1 MKKGLNSLVIV
12 VYVLL
17 SIVIVSS
24 GLFVLQ
30 ALPEQVSSTINSIIG
45 DVNLPVNGNSLSGT
59 VISNGK
65 EDDTVELP
73 DKMSGVWLNINDD
86 FVSTESSSAEEIIN
100 EVEYYLNF
108 YRNFLCDTIFIRP
121 DLLGE
126 FSSVYKADGTKLDVL
141 KEIISRAKEQEYFI
155 VLIVDEQMMFSG
167 KNDFSFYNIRSYLEN
182 YDFDG
187 AVLSCKTVSATEKYY
202 EAAKF
207 FAYNMSYAFADLY
220 VGLETIVYTSGGY
233 YADSYFINSLNE
245 LDVDFVCINSAGSM
259 KSSSLNYSSVY
270 SWWNSFAASYSDVN
284 FYSVHRT
291 DLVCTSTADWN
302 NYVEINDQLR
312 FLWDCQNID
321 GSVFYNSTSL
331 RKNKNGF
338 AQRIAYLV
346 VDGAYD
352 DLSIQKIDINEANNT
367 VTFIGNSAGGHK
379 LYCND
384 EVQSNGGPFSLKYSL
399 AAGENNFRFFSCGKN
414 ITYRVYN
421 NSDLLLS
428 YYPQTDVNVAKDE
441 TVYVYA
447 VCMDNVTPY
456 AVLNGN
462 SYQMYPDNSVIFDY
476 VPDGYTV
483 FSCGISFENNSYT
496 DINLG
501 NLTINAVLGNAQ
513 ENVTCGR
520 VTLLKS
526 NTSAFLNAILEFC
539 YSTFFSDSLTV
550 EDEVEPEK
558 NVYDVSPFSDNGLG
572 TALMCRIV
580 NDDTEQLGPVSAY
593 DTYQPTLSTLT
604 SGTLDYVKKM
614 TVSTEGYI
622 RYELA
627 SGISVY
633 GVDCEL
639 INNAYIMP
647 TNTARVAAVDETKIN
662 STDIVFDVDWLVP
675 VTVQAFPQ
683 QYSVGYLNFSYNVAA
698 FTAQYID
705 VKFNYTN
712 QLLDASLLSFAP
724 NSVVSSYEVFASG
737 AETIILRLHL
747 RQAGQFYG
755 FDMYTNE
762 EGHLVLS
769 LKKHYDNTLA
779 GKVVMLDPGHGGLS
793 MTGTAV
799 ADNSVAEATVTL
811 SVANKVKQLLETKG
825 ATVIMSRIM
834 DTPLTLSDRAK
845 LFGQQ
850 NPDIFVSIHC
860 DGSENI
866 RDSGTHTFYFRS
878 YSKPLAQCINEN
890 LVYSYRNYIY
900 SPSDPN
906 YAYVNR
912 GTKYYPFYVTRLDNC
927 PSVLVETGFM
937 TNAVE
942 GKVLTDDNC
951 QYWLADGIAKGIEQ
965 YFATNY

>member
-1 MKKGLNSLVIV
+1 MKKGLNRLVIILYV
-12 VYVLL
+12 VL
-17 SIVIVSS
+17 SIVIVTS
-24 GLFVLQ
+24 GLFVLD
-30 ALPEQVSSTINSIIG
+30 ALPEQLSMVINSIVG
-45 DVNLPVNGNSLSGT
+45 DVDLPVNGNSLSGT
-59 VISNGK
+59 VVSGGK
-65 EDDTVELP
+65 NETVAELP
-73 DKMSGVWLNINDD
+73 DSMSGVWLNINDD
-86 FVSTESSSAEEIIN
+86 FVSTSASSAQ
-100 EVEYYLNF
+100 EVIDEVKYYFN
-108 YRNFLCDTIFIRP
+108 YYKNFLCDTVFIRP

-126 FSSVYKADGTKLDVL
+126 FSSIYKADGTKLDVL
-141 KEIISRAKEQEYFI
+141 QEIISTAKEQEYFI

-167 KNDFSFYNIRSYLEN
+167 ENDFSFYNVRYYLEN
-182 YDFDG
+182 YDFNS
-187 AVLSCKTVSATEKYY
+187 AVLSCKSVSATPKYY

-207 FAYNMSYAFADLY
+207 LAYNMSYAFADKY
-220 VGLETIVYTSGGY
+220 VGLEVVVQASGG
-233 YADSYFINSLNE
+233 YADSYFVNSLNE
-245 LDVDFVCINSAGSM
+245 LDIDFVCINSAGSM
-259 KSSSLNYSSVY
+259 KSAVLNYSSVY
-270 SWWNSFAASYSDVN
+270 SWFNSFAASYTDVN

-291 DLVCTSTADWN
+291 DLVCTSTSDWN
-302 NYVEINDQLR
+302 NYIEINDQLR
-312 FLWDCQNID
+312 YVWDCQNID
-321 GSVFYNSTSL
+321 GSVYYNSTSL

-346 VDGAYD
+346 VDGAYP

-367 VTFIGNSAGGHK
+367 VTFIGNAASGHK

-384 EVQSNGGPFSLKYSL
+384 DVQSNGGPFSLKYSL
-399 AAGENNFRFFSCGKN
+399 SAGENNFHFFSCGKN

-428 YYPQTDVNVAKDE
+428 YYPQSDINISKDE

-476 VPDGYTV
+476 VPEGYSV
-483 FSCGISFENNSYT
+483 FSCGISFENNSFT

-526 NTSAFLNAILEFC
+526 NTSAFLNAILEFV
-539 YSTFFSDSLTV
+539 YSTFFSESLQPDETV
-550 EDEVEPEK
+550 EEQK
-558 NVYDVSPFSDNGLG
+558 TVYDVTPFSDNGLG
-572 TALMCRIV
+572 TALMCRILY
-580 NDDTEQLGPVSAY
+580 DDTEQLGPVSAY
-593 DTYQPTLSTLT
+593 DTYQPTLSTLPA
-604 SGTLDYVKKM
+604 GTLDYVKNM

-622 RYELA
+622 RYELK

-639 INNAYIMP
+639 INNAYVMP
-647 TNTARVAAVDETKIN
+647 VNTASVAQVDETKTN
-662 STDIVFDVDWLVP
+662 STDIIFDIDWPIP
-675 VTVQAFPQ
+675 VTVQAYPQ
-683 QYSVGYLNFSYNVAA
+683 QYSVGYLNFSYNVSA

-712 QLLDASLLSFAP
+712 QLLNASLLSFAP
-724 NSVVSSYEVFASG
+724 NSVVSSYEVFSSG
-737 AETIILRLHL
+737 SETIILRLHL

-762 EGHLVLS
+762 DGHLVLS
-769 LKKHYDNTLA
+769 LKKHNDNTLA
-779 GKVVMLDPGHGGLS
+779 GKVIMLDPGHGGLY

-811 SVANKVKQLLETKG
+811 SIANKVKQLLEAKG
-825 ATVIMSRIM
+825 ATVVMTRDM
-834 DTPLTLSDRAK
+834 DTPLTLSQRAK
-845 LFGQQ
+845 LFGEQ
-850 NPDIFVSIHC
+850 NPDIFVTIHC
-860 DGSENI
+860 DGSEN
-866 RDSGTHTFYFRS
+866 RGDSGTHTFYFRS
-878 YSKPLAQCINEN
+878 YSKPLAQAIHEN
-890 LVYSYRNYIY
+890 LVYNYRNYIY
-900 SPSDPN
+900 SPGDTN

-927 PSVLVETGFM
+927 PSVLIETGFM
-937 TNAVE
+937 SNAIE
-942 GKVLTDDNC
+942 GKILTDDNC

>member
-1 MKKGLNSLVIV
+1 MKKGLNRLIII

-24 GLFVLQ
+24 GLFVLK
-30 ALPEQVSSTINSIIG
+30 ALPEQLSDTISSIIG
-45 DVNLPVNGNSLSGT
+45 DVNLPVNGDLIPGT
-59 VISNGK
+59 VISDKK
-65 EDDTVELP
+65 EDVVLP
-73 DKMSGVWLNINDD
+73 DKMSGVWLNINED
-86 FVSTESSSAEEIIN
+86 FISTGTSSAEEVVE

-108 YRNFLCDTIFIRP
+108 YKNFLCDTIFIRP

-126 FSSVYKADGTKLDVL
+126 FSSLYKADGTQLDVL
-141 KEIISRAKEQEYFI
+141 KEIINIAKAQEYFI
-155 VLIVDEQMMFSG
+155 VLVVDEQIMFSG
-167 KNDFSFYNIRSYLEN
+167 ENDFTFHNVRYYLES
-182 YDFDG
+182 YEFDA
-187 AVLSCKTVSATEKYY
+187 AVLSCKTVSASEKYY

-207 FAYNMSYAFADLY
+207 LAYNMSYAFADLY
-220 VGLETIVYTSGGY
+220 VGLETVVQASGGN

-245 LDVDFVCINSAGSM
+245 LDIDFVCINSPGSM
-259 KSSSLNYSSVY
+259 KSYALNYTAVY
-270 SWWNSFAASYSDVN
+270 SWWNSLAASYTDVN

-291 DLVCTSTADWN
+291 DLVCTSTSDWN
-302 NYVEINDQLR
+302 NYIEINDQLR
-312 FLWDCQNID
+312 YLWDCQNID
-321 GSVFYNSTSL
+321 GSIFYNSASL

-352 DLSIQKIDINEANNT
+352 DLSIQKIDINKANNT
-367 VTFIGNSAGGHK
+367 VTFIGNSAGNHK

-399 AAGENNFRFFSCGKN
+399 SAGENNFHFFSCGKN

-421 NSDLLLS
+421 NSDLLLN
-428 YYPQTDVNVAKDE
+428 YYPQTDVNVSKDE

-447 VCMDNVTPY
+447 VCMNNVTPY

-462 SYQMYPDNSVIFDY
+462 SYQMYPDKSVVFDY
-476 VPDGYTV
+476 VPEGYSV
-483 FSCGISFENNSYT
+483 FSCGISFENNSYA

-501 NLTINAVLGNAQ
+501 TLTINAVLGNAQ

-526 NTSAFLNAILEFC
+526 NRSAFLDAILEFF
-539 YSTFFSDSLTV
+539 YKRFFSESLTV
-550 EDEVEPEK
+550 EEETVEAPE
-558 NVYDVSPFSDNGLG
+558 NVYNVSPFSDNGLG
-572 TALMCRIV
+572 TALMCRVV

-593 DTYQPTLSTLT
+593 DTYQPTLSTLMA
-604 SGTLDYVKKM
+604 GTLDYVKNM

-639 INNAYIMP
+639 INNAYVMP
-647 TNTARVAAVDETKIN
+647 VNTASVAAVDDTKIN

-675 VTVQAFPQ
+675 VTVQAYPQ
-683 QYSVGYLNFSYNVAA
+683 QYSVGYLNFSYNVSA

-712 QLLDASLLSFAP
+712 QLLNTSLLSFAP

-737 AETIILRLHL
+737 AETIMLRLHL

-762 EGHLVLS
+762 DGHFVLS
-769 LKKHYDNTLA
+769 LKKHNDNTLF

-799 ADNSVAEATVTL
+799 ADNSVAEATVTF
-811 SVANKVKQLLETKG
+811 SIANKVKQMLEAKG
-825 ATVIMSRIM
+825 ATVIMSRVM
-834 DTPLTLSDRAK
+834 DTPLTLAQRAK
-845 LFGQQ
+845 LFGKQ

-860 DGSENI
+860 DGSDNTG
-866 RDSGTHTFYFRS
+866 DSGTHTFYFRS
-878 YSKPLAQCINEN
+878 YSKPLAQAINEN
-890 LVYSYRNYIY
+890 LVNSYRSYIY
-900 SPSDPN
+900 SPADSN
-906 YAYVNR
+906 YSRVNR

-937 TNAVE
+937 TNPVE

>member
-1 MKKGLNSLVIV
+1 MKKGLNRLVIILYV
-12 VYVLL
+12 VL

-24 GLFVLQ
+24 GLFVLE
-30 ALPEQVSSTINSIIG
+30 ALPEGLSSTINSIIG
-45 DVNLPVNGNSLSGT
+45 DVDLPVNGNSLPGD
-59 VISNGK
+59 VISDEKN
-65 EDDTVELP
+65 EVIELP
-73 DKMSGVWLNINDD
+73 DSMSGVWLNINED
-86 FVSTESSSAEEIIN
+86 FVSTSASSAQEVIDEI
-100 EVEYYLNF
+100 EYYFN
-108 YRNFLCDTIFIRP
+108 YYKNFLCDTIFIRP

-126 FSSVYKADGTKLDVL
+126 FSSIYKADGTKLDVL
-141 KEIISRAKEQEYFI
+141 QEIISAAKEEDYFI
-155 VLIVDEQMMFSG
+155 VLVVDEQMMFSG
-167 KNDFSFYNIRSYLEN
+167 ENDFSFYNVRYYLES
-182 YDFDG
+182 YDFNA
-187 AVLSCKTVSATEKYY
+187 AVLSCKTVSATPKYY

-207 FAYNMSYAFADLY
+207 LAYNMSYVLPDVY
-220 VGLETIVYTSGGY
+220 IGLETVVSSSGE
-233 YADSYFINSLNE
+233 YADSYFVSALNE
-245 LDVDFVCINSAGSM
+245 LDVDFVCINSSGSM
-259 KSSSLNYSSVY
+259 KSSALNYSSVY
-270 SWWNSFAASYSDVN
+270 SWFNSFAASYSDVN
-284 FYSVHRT
+284 FYSIHRT
-291 DLVCTSTADWN
+291 DLVCTSTSDWN
-302 NYVEINDQLR
+302 NYIEINDQLR
-312 FLWDCQNID
+312 YLWDCQNID
-321 GSVFYNSTSL
+321 GSVFYDSSSL
-331 RKNKNGF
+331 RRNKNNF

-384 EVQSNGGPFSLKYSL
+384 EVQSNGGVFSLKYSL
-399 AAGENNFRFFSCGKN
+399 AAGENKFHFFSCGKN

-428 YYPQTDVNVAKDE
+428 YYPQTDVNVSKDE

-476 VPDGYTV
+476 VPEGYSV
-483 FSCGISFENNSYT
+483 FSCGISFENNSYA

-526 NTSAFLNAILEFC
+526 NTSAFLNKILEFV
-539 YSTFFSDSLTV
+539 YLTFFSESLKPDEIV
-550 EDEVEPEK
+550 EEQE
-558 NVYDVSPFSDNGLG
+558 NVYDVTPFSDNALG

-580 NDDTEQLGPVSAY
+580 YDDTEQLGPVSAY
-593 DTYQPTLSTLT
+593 DTYQPTLSTLPA
-604 SGTLDYVKKM
+604 GTLDYVKNM

-622 RYELA
+622 RYELK

-639 INNAYIMP
+639 INNAYVMP
-647 TNTARVAAVDETKIN
+647 VNTASVAQVDETKTN
-662 STDIVFDVDWLVP
+662 STDIIFDVDWLVP
-675 VTVQAFPQ
+675 VTVQAYPQ
-683 QYSVGYLNFSYNVAA
+683 QYSVGYLNFSYNVSA
-698 FTAQYID
+698 FSAQYID

-712 QLLDASLLSFAP
+712 QLLNASLLSFAP
-724 NSVVSSYEVFASG
+724 NSVISSYEVFASG
-737 AETIILRLHL
+737 TETIILRLHL

-762 EGHLVLS
+762 DGHLVLS
-769 LKKHYDNTLA
+769 LKKHNDNTLA
-779 GKVVMLDPGHGGLS
+779 GKVIMLDPGHGGLS

-811 SVANKVKQLLETKG
+811 SIANKVRQLLEAKG
-825 ATVIMSRIM
+825 AIVVMSREM
-834 DTPLTLSDRAK
+834 DTPLTLSQRAK
-845 LFGQQ
+845 LFGEQ

-860 DGSENI
+860 DGSENKA
-866 RDSGTHTFYFRS
+866 DSGTHTFYFRS
-878 YSKPLAQCINEN
+878 YSKPLAQAINEN
-890 LVYSYRNYIY
+890 LVYNYRNYIY
-900 SPSDPN
+900 SPGDTN
-906 YAYVNR
+906 YSYVNR

-937 TNAVE
+937 SNAIE
-942 GKVLTDDNC
+942 GQVLTDDNC

-965 YFATNY
+965 YFAKNY